1 MDTNISQESAAT
13 IFTVEELVAWGRNV
27 NGYWGKGT
35 GIGAQSKPMVLGM
48 AVLPPTRKMEAA
60 GFFKM
65 LVLCY

>member
-1 MDTNISQESAAT
+1 M
-13 IFTVEELVAWGRNV
+13 VEELAAWGRNV

-35 GIGAQSKPMVLGM
+35 GTGAQSKPMVLEI

-60 GFFKM
+60 DFSKM

>member
-13 IFTVEELVAWGRNV
+13 IFMVEELAAWGRNV

-35 GIGAQSKPMVLGM
+35 GTGAQSKPMVLEI

-60 GFFKM
+60 DFSKM